1 MERDTAD
8 CAPEPVPHEGL
19 IPVARTRLIG
29 RATESVRA
37 RELLLERGAP
47 LLTLT
52 GPGGSGK
59 TRLAQSLA
67 AELATNPVDGVAWVD
82 LAPLADPALV
92 PLTVAQALGLTPV
105 PGLEVAAQL
114 IAALQARQTIIFL
127 DNCEHIIEGV
137 ATLVAA
143 WLPAC
148 PGVQI
153 VATSRSP
160 LRLRGERELPVE
172 PLPLPHVD
180 ATTETLMQNDAV
192 QLFAE
197 RAEAVN
203 PRFVLD
209 AGNVREVAAIC
220 RALDGLPLAIELA
233 AARTRVLS
241 LGILQHQMSD
251 RLSVLQGGARDLP
264 ARQRTISDTIAW
276 SYTLLTPSQQACFRR
291 LGVFS
296 GGWTLPAA
304 VAVASTDA
312 TAASGT
318 LADLT
323 ALVDQSLVRR
333 DYNAADLRF
342 TMLETI
348 REFALREL
356 AAHAENAPARER
368 HACWYRDLVEQLDLH
383 HARQGDT
390 DRTRGLLPEQ
400 DNLRQALTWF
410 AETGD
415 ALSLCRLS
423 AALAKFW
430 FDLGQFG
437 EARHWL
443 QLAIASDDGVDVLT
457 QARAWNRAAWLAMC
471 QGELDAASALR
482 ETGLSLAREAGESFL
497 LAESDFE
504 AGILAFWQGD
514 LPRAKASIEAAQR
527 ALAVIEAE
535 FSTAPIKRCATVNLL
550 GGIALIAGDVGLAVS
565 HGETAVVMARAL
577 GASTDLGYSL
587 CGLGYAYFQQ
597 GGFPEAAA
605 CFLESLAICWGQQ
618 NLAFL
623 PRLEW
628 AFAALALRAQRAEL
642 AGLLIGAADALDART
657 GSAMWPNDRA
667 LADWCLTHLAR
678 LDTDES
684 LGRLREQGRALPVE
698 QPIAVMHQLGVAL
711 LGARSAAVIWERGHG
726 PALTPAVRDRPGKSS
741 GRMSDQAKGSASS
754 VARLTE
760 RELAVLMQLVEGR
773 TDREIAAT
781 LFISRRTVSK
791 HLEAIFAKLGV
802 HTRGAAAAEAQRL
815 GIAATPFLNEPE
827 SAITA
832 D

>member
-1 MERDTAD
+1 MTSTARSGP
-8 CAPEPVPHEGL
+8 PEGRV
-19 IPVARTRLIG
+19 PVARTRLIG
-29 RATESVRA
+29 RAQESVRA
-37 RELLLERGAP
+37 RELLLERGTP
-47 LLTLT
+47 VLTLT

-67 AELATNPVDGVAWVD
+67 SELASQPADGVVWVD
-82 LAPLADPALV
+82 LAPLADPALI

-105 PGLEVAAQL
+105 PGLAVAAQV
-114 IAALQARQTIIFL
+114 IATLQSRETILFL
-127 DNCEHIIEGV
+127 DNCEHIIDGV
-137 ATLVAA
+137 ADLVAS

-148 PGVQI
+148 PNVQI

-160 LRLRGERELPVE
+160 LRLRSEREFPVE
-172 PLPLPHVD
+172 PLPAPPVD
-180 ATTETLMQNDAV
+180 ATIEVLLQNDAV
-192 QLFAE
+192 RLFAE
-197 RAEAVN
+197 RAEAVD

-209 AGNVREVAAIC
+209 ASNVREVAAIC

-241 LGILQHQMSD
+241 LGVLQHQMTD

-291 LGVFS
+291 LGVFA
-296 GGWTLPAA
+296 GGWALPAA
-304 VAVASTDA
+304 VAVAALDA
-312 TAASGT
+312 TTAGSV
-318 LADLT
+318 LDDLT

-333 DYNAADLRF
+333 DYNTAELRF

-356 AAHAENAPARER
+356 AAHDEVASTRER
-368 HACWYRDLVEQLDLH
+368 HARWYRDLVENLDLH

-390 DRTRGLLPEQ
+390 ERTRGLLPEQ

-410 AETGD
+410 AERQD
-415 ALSLCRLS
+415 AISLNRLS
-423 AALAKFW
+423 ASLAKVW

-443 QLAIASDDGVDVLT
+443 RLAIAHGDGVDILT
-457 QARAWNRAAWLAMC
+457 RARAWNRAAWLAMC
-471 QGELDAASALR
+471 QGELDTASALR
-482 ETGLSLAREAGESFL
+482 ETGLRLAREAGESFL

-514 LPRAKASIEAAQR
+514 LPLATASIEAAQR
-527 ALAVIEAE
+527 ALAAIEAE
-535 FSTAPIKRCATVNLL
+535 FSAAPIKMCATVNLL
-550 GGIALIAGDVGLAVS
+550 GGIALISGDVDLALTHGVS
-565 HGETAVVMARAL
+565 AVDMARAL
-577 GASTDLGYSL
+577 GVSIDLGYTL

-597 GGFPEAAA
+597 ENLPAATA
-605 CFLESLAICWGQQ
+605 CFLESLAICWGQRD
-618 NLAFL
+618 LAFL
-623 PRLEW
+623 ARLEW
-628 AFAALALRAQRAEL
+628 AFAAIAIHCQQVEL

-667 LADWCLTHLAR
+667 LADWCLEHLA
-678 LDTDES
+678 LEITPAS
-684 LGRLREQGRALPVE
+684 LSQVRAQGGALPVE
-698 QPIAVMHQLGVAL
+698 QPVARMVQL
-711 LGARSAAVIWERGHG
+711 AATVLDAGTTTAIWVRGNG
-726 PALTPAVRDRPGKSS
+726 PDLAPFTRDPAKRAS
-741 GRMSDQAKGSASS
+741 GRAAGRAPGTIPTTG
-754 VARLTE
+754 RLTDRE
-760 RELAVLMQLVEGR
+760 RAVLLHLVEGR
-773 TDREIAAT
+773 TDREIAAS

-815 GIAATPFLNEPE
+815 GISITPILDEPE

>member
-1 MERDTAD
+1 MDPVAATSAAGSA
-8 CAPEPVPHEGL
+8 APEGRV
-19 IPVARTRLIG
+19 PVARTRLIG
-29 RATESVRA
+29 RAMESLRA
-37 RELLLERGAP
+37 RELLLERGTP
-47 LLTLT
+47 VLTLT

-67 AELATNPVDGVAWVD
+67 SELASRPAGGVVWVD
-82 LAPLADPALV
+82 LAPLADPALA

-105 PGLEVAAQL
+105 PGLEVAAQVVS
-114 IAALQARQTIIFL
+114 ALQSREIILFL
-127 DNCEHIIEGV
+127 DNCEHIIDGV
-137 ATLVAA
+137 ADLVAS
-143 WLPAC
+143 WLPVC
-148 PGVQI
+148 PTVQI

-160 LRLRGERELPVE
+160 LRLRSEQEFPVE

-180 ATTETLMQNDAV
+180 ATTDVLLHNDAV
-192 QLFAE
+192 RLFAE
-197 RAEAVN
+197 RAEAVD

-241 LGILQHQMSD
+241 LGVLQHQMTD
-251 RLSVLQGGARDLP
+251 RLSLLQGGARDLP
-264 ARQRTISDTIAW
+264 ARQRTIADTIAW
-276 SYTLLTPSQQACFRR
+276 SYKLLTPTQQACFRR
-291 LGVFS
+291 LGVFA

-304 VAVASTDA
+304 VAVA
-312 TAASGT
+312 TAETIADGSV
-318 LADLT
+318 LDDLT

-333 DYNAADLRF
+333 DYNTPELRF

-356 AAHAENAPARER
+356 AAHGEDASTRER
-368 HACWYRDLVEQLDLH
+368 HARWYRDLVEQLDLH

-390 DRTRGLLPEQ
+390 ERTRGLLPEQ

-410 AETGD
+410 AAQHD
-415 ALSLCRLS
+415 AVSLNHLS

-443 QLAIASDDGVDVLT
+443 QLAIANDDGVDVLT
-457 QARAWNRAAWLAMC
+457 RARAWNRAAWLAMC
-471 QGELDAASALR
+471 QGELDAASTLR
-482 ETGLSLAREAGESFL
+482 DNGLRLAREAGESFL

-514 LPRAKASIEAAQR
+514 LPRATASIEAAQR
-527 ALAVIEAE
+527 ALAMIEAE
-535 FSTAPIKRCATVNLL
+535 FSAAPIKMCSTVNLL
-550 GGIALIAGDVGLAVS
+550 GGIALIAGDVNLAVA
-565 HGETAVVMARAL
+565 HGEVAVGMARAL
-577 GASTDLGYSL
+577 GASTDLGYAL

-597 GGFPEAAA
+597 EDLPAATA
-605 CFLESLAICWGQQ
+605 CFLEALAICWGQQ
-618 NLAFL
+618 DLAFL
-623 PRLEW
+623 PRLQW
-628 AFAALALRAQRAEL
+628 AFAAIALYGQQSEL

-667 LADWCLTHLAR
+667 LADWCLEHISAKLTAGALS
-678 LDTDES
+678 E
-684 LGRLREQGRALPVE
+684 LRAQGRALPVE
-698 QPIAVMHQLGVAL
+698 QPVARMYHL
-711 LGARSAAVIWERGHG
+711 AATALDATSAATIWERGKG
-726 PALTPAVRDRPGKSS
+726 PDVPAILRDPLNKPS
-741 GRMSDQAKGSASS
+741 GRTSGQALGALPNTG
-754 VARLTE
+754 RLTE
-760 RELAVLMQLVEGR
+760 RERAVLLQLVEGR
-773 TDREIAAT
+773 TDREIAAN

-791 HLEAIFAKLGV
+791 HLEAIFAKLSV
-802 HTRGAAAAEAQRL
+802 HTRGAAVAEAQRL
-815 GIAATPFLNEPE
+815 GISTTPLLEDPE